1 MKEPLYALGVFEK
14 DIAKGYRFLLG
25 LATEKSV
32 EVCDTLESL
41 QILSRDS
48 GTAEELSFFGSVDA
62 LAELEG
68 VRRKL
73 IKIDSMVQ
81 NLQSLIE
88 PSRNTSPLST
98 ESIAAEYAKA
108 QEDRHVP
115 AKSEHHFEE
124 KEKDFKVKM
133 NEINDFLKRVDD
145 DLKKNLEAE

>member
-1 MKEPLYALGVFEK
+1 LEEPLYALGVFEK

-25 LATEKSV
+25 LTTEKSV
-32 EVCDTLESL
+32 EVCEILEAL
-41 QILSRDS
+41 QILSKDS
-48 GTAEELSFFGSVDA
+48 KTVEELSFFGSVDT
-62 LAELEG
+62 LAELEE

-88 PSRNTSPLST
+88 PSRDTPPLST
-98 ESIAAEYAKA
+98 ESIATEYAKA

-124 KEKDFKVKM
+124 KEEDFKAKM
-133 NEINDFLKRVDD
+133 SEINDFLKRVDD
-145 DLKKNLEAE
+145 DLKKNIEGE